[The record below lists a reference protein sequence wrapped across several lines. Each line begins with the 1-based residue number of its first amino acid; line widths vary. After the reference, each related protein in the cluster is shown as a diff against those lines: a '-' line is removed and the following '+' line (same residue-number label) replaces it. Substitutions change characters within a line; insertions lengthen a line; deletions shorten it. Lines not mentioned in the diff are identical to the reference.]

1 MPRTLNP
8 DAVAPPLGAYS
19 HAVVSEGSGR
29 TLRVSGQVGIGPDGT
44 IPDDVD
50 EQSELVWRNLEAIL
64 AAAEMGMADVVKITA
79 YLTDPAD
86 LAAYGAV
93 RSQHLEDHR
102 PASTLVFVSALVKPE
117 LKVEVDLV
125 AVKE

>member
-1 MPRTLNP
+1 MPRALNP
-8 DAVAPPLGAYS
+8 ETIAPPLGLYS
-19 HAVVSEGSGR
+19 HAVVSDGGGR
-29 TLRVSGQVGIGPDGT
+29 TLQVSGQVGIASDGS
-44 IPDDVD
+44 IPADAG
-50 EQSELVWRNLEAIL
+50 EQSELVWRNLQAIL
-64 AAAEMGMADVVKITA
+64 AAADMTMADVVKVTA

-93 RSQHLEDHR
+93 RSRHLGDCR

-125 AVKE
+125 AVTE